1 MPVLLGAER
10 KVETAVEDRPL
21 ITFVSQPDRRKE
33 LRQNADDVIRW
44 KRPGRIE
51 DHKGWTL
58 DASPSGI
65 GFLAL
70 SEAAPKVGDE
80 LHVRRLEGETW
91 TTLDRTVRVARADAT
106 TNNEFVVVGCRIL

>member
-1 MPVLLGAER
+1 M
-10 KVETAVEDRPL
+10 
-21 ITFVSQPDRRKE
+21 ITFVSKPDRRRE

-65 GFLAL
+65 GFLTLA
-70 SEAAPKVGDE
+70 EAAPK
-80 LHVRRLEGETW
+80 LGEEIHLRKLDGEIW
-91 TTLDRTVRVARADAT
+91 TTLERTVRVARADRT
-106 TNNEFVVVGCRIL
+106 TNNEFVVVGCTIY

>member
-1 MPVLLGAER
+1 V
-10 KVETAVEDRPL
+10 
-21 ITFVSQPDRRKE
+21 ITFVSQQDRRRE
-33 LRQNADDVIRW
+33 LRCNADDMIRW

-70 SEAAPKVGDE
+70 AETAPQIGDRIH
-80 LHVRRLEGETW
+80 LRKLEGETW
-91 TTLDRTVRVARADAT
+91 STLDRTVRVARADPTA
-106 TNNEFVVVGCRIL
+106 NNEFVVVGCAIH